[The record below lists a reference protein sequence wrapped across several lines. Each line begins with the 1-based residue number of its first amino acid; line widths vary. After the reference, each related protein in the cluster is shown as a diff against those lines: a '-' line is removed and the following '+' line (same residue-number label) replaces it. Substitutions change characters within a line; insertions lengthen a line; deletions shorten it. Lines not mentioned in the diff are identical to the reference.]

1 MDQRNDQRNG
11 RFCET
16 ENRTD
21 VKAVEKRRCLNL
33 FGTVAA
39 RAQHSGCDDNF
50 ERLYDETSA
59 SLDGK
64 RKLPLG
70 SGHSIAVVGVRVFYG
85 CASRKDVDFPT
96 HERSVEPLES
106 RGETS
111 WTRDGKPQQKARS
124 GRQGRQDFKGF
135 VKRSVR
141 HSNGEK
147 TRCRQKLDLQVSF
160 PV

>member
-11 RFCET
+11 RFREK

-21 VKAVEKRRCLNL
+21 VKAAEKRRCRDL
-33 FGTVAA
+33 FRTVATGT
-39 RAQHSGCDDNF
+39 QHSGRDDDI
-50 ERLYDETSA
+50 ERLYDEASA
-59 SLDGK
+59 SLDGQ

-70 SGHSIAVVGVRVFYG
+70 RGHSIAVIGVCFFYG
-85 CASRKDVDFPT
+85 RSSRTDADFPKD
-96 HERSVEPLES
+96 ERGVEPLES

-124 GRQGRQDFKGF
+124 GRQGRQDFTGF

-147 TRCRQKLDLQVSF
+147 TRRRQKLDLQVSF